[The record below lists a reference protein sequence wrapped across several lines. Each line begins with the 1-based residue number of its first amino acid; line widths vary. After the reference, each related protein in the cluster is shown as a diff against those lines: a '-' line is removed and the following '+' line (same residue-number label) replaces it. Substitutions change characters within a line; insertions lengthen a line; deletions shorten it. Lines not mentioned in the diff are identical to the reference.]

1 MVKTWRDVDK
11 KKLIYYSVC
20 SILAV
25 AVILPCFAI
34 VLMTLTDLLDRNLI
48 FSYDFYSQL
57 AKRMYQVV
65 IGLFILLLGIKKCQ

>member
-1 MVKTWRDVDK
+1 
-11 KKLIYYSVC
+11 
-20 SILAV
+20 
-25 AVILPCFAI
+25 
-34 VLMTLTDLLDRNLI
+34 MTLTDLLDRNLI